1 MKGGGEGRVRR
12 DEKRA
17 PLKTPSWKASETAEV
32 EPIQDQ
38 FSRICGEVKK
48 RAAWALGT
56 GSTFSRPSLLYLN
69 RQDGRRVSSL
79 QHILGHVCR
88 FIVQE
93 RIKEHSPQEWSSMLL
108 IY

>member
-1 MKGGGEGRVRR
+1 MQAFLGDLSFIPPQGGMKGGGEGRVRR

-17 PLKTPSWKASETAEV
+17 SLKTPSWKASETAEI

-56 GSTFSRPSLLYLN
+56 GSTVINPCSPTRIQKIQLKYL
-69 RQDGRRVSSL
+69 
-79 QHILGHVCR
+79 HVTCNY
-88 FIVQE
+88 V
-93 RIKEHSPQEWSSMLL
+93 
-108 IY
+108 